1 MMRHLNYG
9 HLLYFWVVAREGT
22 IAQAARVLHVTPQTI
37 SGQLKLLD
45 ESVGDRLFDRSGRN
59 LVLSSTG
66 RTVFQYADEIFNL
79 GGELAQVISGHR
91 EGVPRVVNV
100 GVVESI
106 PKLVASRVLSP
117 VMAAEQQ
124 PRLHCV
130 EAPLEPLLGDL
141 AVHRLDLV
149 LSDKPLPAG
158 LHVRAYNHTL
168 GQSAISFFVRSE
180 DAGLYNGDF
189 PACLDDA
196 PMLLPTSSSALRRR
210 LDDWFQQN
218 EISPYVVAEFG
229 DSALLKAFGHTS
241 GGVFPGPSAI
251 EDDICSM
258 YHTSVIGR
266 THDVLEHYYAISPE
280 QRLKHPTVAMMIE
293 QARRSLFALSDTG
306 DED

>member
-1 MMRHLNYG
+1 MRHLNYG

-66 RTVFQYADEIFNL
+66 RTVFQYADEIFNI
-79 GGELAQVISGHR
+79 GAELAQVVSGHR

-100 GVVESI
+100 GLVESI
-106 PKLVASRVLSP
+106 PKLIASRVLSP
-117 VMAAEQQ
+117 VMEGDQQ

-130 EAPLEPLLGDL
+130 EAPLENLLGDL
-141 AVHRLDLV
+141 AVHRLDMV

-158 LHVRAYNHTL
+158 LHVRAYNHPL
-168 GQSAISFFVRSE
+168 GQSAISFFVRRE
-180 DAGLYNGDF
+180 DATHYDGDF
-189 PACLDDA
+189 PACLNNA
-196 PMLLPTSSSALRRR
+196 PMLLPTGSSALRRR

-218 EISPYVVAEFG
+218 DINPYLVAEFG

-251 EDDICSM
+251 ENDICSM
-258 YHTSVIGR
+258 YHTQVIGR
-266 THDVLEHYYAISPE
+266 TYDVLEHYYAISPE
-280 QRLKHPTVAMMIE
+280 QRLKHPTVAMMIK
-293 QARRSLFALSDTG
+293 QARQRLFAQQSAAS
-306 DED
+306 ED